1 MDRGPCNQAEFGSAE
16 RFAERTDR
24 WRWGWARWLDWGTG
38 LTSSRYQARDK
49 KKKDHRPPAKQS
61 EAAAL
66 VDLPVPIQPF
76 QPTKMASDLSKKRK
90 FKDSKPKAEAA
101 AATIP
106 KPKKKAKR
114 DPTPEESEDESAT
127 PIAAPTTDDAAD
139 DSDAYEVEPK
149 EAAPKGGDDDD
160 NEDEEP
166 AAIDS
171 LLPPDIS
178 TTAQDFAEL
187 SMSEKTMKAIQ
198 EMGFTKMT
206 EIQRRGIP
214 PLLAGKD
221 VLGAAKTG
229 SGKTL
234 AFLIPAIE
242 TLHSLRFKPRNGT
255 GVIVVTPTRELALQ
269 IFGVARELMAHH
281 SQTCELFRL

>member
-1 MDRGPCNQAEFGSAE
+1 
-16 RFAERTDR
+16 
-24 WRWGWARWLDWGTG
+24 
-38 LTSSRYQARDK
+38 
-49 KKKDHRPPAKQS
+49 
-61 EAAAL
+61 
-66 VDLPVPIQPF
+66 
-76 QPTKMASDLSKKRK
+76 MASDLSKKRK

-127 PIAAPTTDDAAD
+127 PIADPTTDDAAD
-139 DSDAYEVEPK
+139 DADEVEPQ
-149 EAAPKGGDDDD
+149 EAVPKGAKGGDDDD

-281 SQTCELFRL
+281 SQTCELFRLLMRVQ

>member
-1 MDRGPCNQAEFGSAE
+1 
-16 RFAERTDR
+16 
-24 WRWGWARWLDWGTG
+24 
-38 LTSSRYQARDK
+38 
-49 KKKDHRPPAKQS
+49 
-61 EAAAL
+61 
-66 VDLPVPIQPF
+66 
-76 QPTKMASDLSKKRK
+76 MASDLSKKRK
-90 FKDSKPKAEAA
+90 FRDSKPKAEAA

-114 DPTPEESEDESAT
+114 DPTPEESEDETAMAIVD
-127 PIAAPTTDDAAD
+127 PTDDAGEN
-139 DSDAYEVEPK
+139 SDADEVEPK
-149 EAAPKGGDDDD
+149 EAATKGDTGGDGDD

-281 SQTCELFRL
+281 SQTCELCRL